1 MQNDLFQLF
10 GMGFSV
16 RDLVLIL
23 GGLFLL
29 VKGTME
35 IRELIAG
42 GHDED
47 PNTTKASG
55 VVRHGDRCRSRS
67 STSCSR
73 WIR

>member
-1 MQNDLFQLF
+1 MQNDLFTLF

-23 GGLFLL
+23 GGMFLL

-35 IRELIAG
+35 IRELITG

-47 PNTTKASG
+47 PNYHQDLG
-55 VVRHGDRCRSRS
+55 RLRHGDRCRSRS

-73 WIR
+73 WTR